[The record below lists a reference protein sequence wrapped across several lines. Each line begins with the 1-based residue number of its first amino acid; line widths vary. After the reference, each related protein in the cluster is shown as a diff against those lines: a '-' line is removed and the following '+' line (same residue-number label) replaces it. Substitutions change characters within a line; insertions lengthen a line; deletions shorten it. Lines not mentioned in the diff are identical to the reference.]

1 MPGPETGYWQP
12 ATGDCCVIELPHALL
27 PRHRRGGT
35 KTTCAVADES
45 SVLATVTAGPSNV
58 VRVGEA
64 TARESL
70 QQAVRQACA
79 AAGITLQNI
88 SRTCVGASG
97 AARPAV
103 ASIVSRALAEILT
116 SPIDV
121 TGDIEIAHEAAF
133 SGGPG
138 VIVNAGTGSFAY
150 GRDAQGNTA
159 RAGGWGFAVSDEGSA
174 HWIGRTAIATLLRDR
189 VVESGRHAN
198 RTDSALLHALLK
210 AWDIPSIDHLIR
222 AANATPPPDFSALFP
237 VVLASADAGDSVARQ
252 VLTMAGSELAEIADT
267 VIRRLFF
274 HTTPAFETAPESAIA
289 DAPVP
294 LAMVGGVFRHAAQ
307 VRDVFY
313 NQIRGLHPSVDL
325 KRQVVDPVSGAL
337 SLARKAAHRSV
348 AANS

>member
-1 MPGPETGYWQP
+1 MLFYLGI
-12 ATGDCCVIELPHALL
+12 D
-27 PRHRRGGT
+27 GGGS
-35 KTTCAVADES
+35 KTTCSVGDES
-45 SVLATVTAGPSNV
+45 SVLATATAGPSNV

-64 TARESL
+64 RARESL

-79 AAGITLQNI
+79 AAGITPQQV
-88 SRTCVGASG
+88 SRTCIGASG
-97 AARPAV
+97 AARPEV
-103 ASIVSRALAEILT
+103 ADVVGRALAEILPST
-116 SPIDV
+116 IDV
-121 TGDIEIAHEAAF
+121 VGDTEIALEAAF

-138 VIVNAGTGSFAY
+138 VIVIAGTGSIAY

-159 RAGGWGFAVSDEGSA
+159 RAGGWGFAISDEGSA

-189 VVESGRHAN
+189 VVESRSHAN
-198 RTDSALLHALLK
+198 PTDSALLHTLLK
-210 AWDIPSIDHLIR
+210 AWNIRSIDHLIR

-252 VLTMAGSELAEIADT
+252 VLTLAGSELASMADA
-267 VIRRLFF
+267 VIRRLFL
-274 HTTPAFETAPESAIA
+274 HATPAFQSAPGSSVA

-325 KRQVVDPVSGAL
+325 KPQVVDPVSGAL
-337 SLARKAAHRSV
+337 SLARKAAHRSI
-348 AANS
+348 AANT

>member
-1 MPGPETGYWQP
+1 MPYYLGIDG
-12 ATGDCCVIELPHALL
+12 
-27 PRHRRGGT
+27 GGT

-64 TARESL
+64 RAREAL

-79 AAGITLQNI
+79 AAGIAPQQV
-88 SRTCVGASG
+88 SRTCIGASG
-97 AARPAV
+97 AARREVAAV
-103 ASIVSRALAEILT
+103 VHRALAEILT

-121 TGDIEIAHEAAF
+121 TGDIEIAHEAVF

-159 RAGGWGFAVSDEGSA
+159 RAGGWGFAISDEGSA

-189 VVESGRHAN
+189 VVESGGHAN
-198 RTDSALLHALLK
+198 PTDSPLLPALLK
-210 AWDIPSIDHLIR
+210 AWDIHSIDQLIR
-222 AANATPPPDFSALFP
+222 AANATPPPDFSTLFP

-252 VLTMAGSELAEIADT
+252 VLTLAGGELASIADA
-267 VIRRLFF
+267 VICRLFL
-274 HTTPAFETAPESAIA
+274 HAIPALQSTPRAA

-325 KRQVVDPVSGAL
+325 KPQVVDPVGGAL